1 MANIKSAIKRIE
13 IAEENRIRNRAVK
26 SSVKTAVRRF
36 QEAAASGDE
45 AKSQEAMVK
54 AVSQV
59 DRAAA
64 KGVIHKNAAARKK
77 SALMKAQNAVK

>member
-1 MANIKSAIKRIE
+1 MANIKSAMKRIQ
-13 IAEENRIRNRAVK
+13 ISEENRVRNRAVK

-36 QEAAASGDE
+36 QEAAASNDE
-45 AKSQEAMVK
+45 AATTGAMVN
-54 AVSQV
+54 AVSAI

-77 SALMKAQNAVK
+77 SAIMRANNAK

>member
-1 MANIKSAIKRIE
+1 MANIKSAIKRIA
-13 IAEENRIRNRAVK
+13 ISEENRARNRAVK

-36 QEAAASGDE
+36 AEEAEGNNEAAT
-45 AKSQEAMVK
+45 KQAMVE
-54 AVSQV
+54 AVSTI

-77 SALMKAQNAVK
+77 SAIMKAANAAK